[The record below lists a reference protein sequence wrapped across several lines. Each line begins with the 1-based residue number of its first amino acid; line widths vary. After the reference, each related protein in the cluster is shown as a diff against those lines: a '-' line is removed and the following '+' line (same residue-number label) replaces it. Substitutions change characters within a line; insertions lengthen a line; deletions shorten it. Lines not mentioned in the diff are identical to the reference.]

1 MSHTDPLD
9 GAEVMEAT
17 DPAELSDAKRAETC
31 ASGTVE
37 GPVDTLTCAKEPTG
51 ASQPMET
58 IN

>member
-1 MSHTDPLD
+1 
-9 GAEVMEAT
+9 MEAT
-17 DPAELSDAKRAETC
+17 NPAELSDAKRAETC

-37 GPVDTLTCAKEPTG
+37 GAVDTLTCAKGPTG